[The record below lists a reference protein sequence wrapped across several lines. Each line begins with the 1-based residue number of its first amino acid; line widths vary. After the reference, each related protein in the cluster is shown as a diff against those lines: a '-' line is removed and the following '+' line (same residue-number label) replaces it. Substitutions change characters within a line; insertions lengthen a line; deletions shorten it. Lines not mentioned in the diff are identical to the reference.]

1 MGDFKV
7 AYEKEEPN
15 NLGIGLSIT
24 LTVVFLVG
32 IFIFAYYIFISILSQ
47 DLNDKQLMT
56 KPILLKELRKE
67 QRANLN
73 DLKLIDSKKKIIKVP
88 IDVAI
93 DHVIK
98 TYN

>member
-1 MGDFKV
+1 MADLKI

-15 NLGIGLSIT
+15 NLGIGLSVG

-32 IFIFAYYIFISILSQ
+32 IFILAYYIFISILSQ
-47 DLNDKQLMT
+47 DLNEKQLMS
-56 KPILLKELRKE
+56 KPVLLKEIKLE
-67 QRANLN
+67 QRKNLN
-73 DLKLIDSKKKIIKVP
+73 EIKKINFETVKVP

-93 DHVIK
+93 QHVIK

>member
-1 MGDFKV
+1 MGDFKI

-15 NLGIGLSIT
+15 NLGIGLSVG
-24 LTVVFLVG
+24 LTIVFLVG
-32 IFIFAYYIFISILSQ
+32 IFILAYYIFISILSQ
-47 DLNDKQLMT
+47 DLNEKQLMS
-56 KPILLKELRKE
+56 KPVLLKEIRSE

-73 DLKLIDSKKKIIKVP
+73 NLKMIDSQKKLVKVP

-98 TYN
+98 AYN